1 MREIHITPNDVKS
14 DTELAWEFIEAEI
27 NRQANEPGRLLK
39 DAEGRDN

>member
-1 MREIHITPNDVKS
+1 MTNPKS

-39 DAEGRDN
+39 DAEEREN